1 MLKFSK
7 EQRSF
12 TARKIAGVGVL
23 SALAIALVMLIRLPI
38 IPTASYL
45 EYDPADIPIFLATFM
60 YGPVTG
66 LIMTVVVSVLQGLTV
81 SAASGP
87 IGILMHVIAT
97 GSFVT
102 VAGLIYKYIRNMK
115 GAVLALSMGSITM
128 IVMMV
133 LFNIIMTPFFLGI
146 PRQAVYSMI
155 LPIILPFNLIKTV
168 INSAFTLLLYKK
180 VKLLLKKML
189 NDKDMKV

>member
-1 MLKFSK
+1 
-7 EQRSF
+7 
-12 TARKIAGVGVL
+12 
-23 SALAIALVMLIRLPI
+23 
-38 IPTASYL
+38 
-45 EYDPADIPIFLATFM
+45 
-60 YGPVTG
+60 
-66 LIMTVVVSVLQGLTV
+66 
-81 SAASGP
+81 
-87 IGILMHVIAT
+87 
-97 GSFVT
+97 
-102 VAGLIYKYIRNMK
+102 
-115 GAVLALSMGSITM
+115 M